1 MPSVREGLRV
11 GFDAR
16 ALHSPAAG
24 VRRYVAQL
32 MRAIG
37 RVAPETTLIAVGAGS
52 GDLPPGV
59 IAHRARGSLPTNM
72 GWMVSGIPIAIRG
85 LRLDLFH
92 APAYTAPLIGVPPVV
107 LTVHDVSYAR
117 RASDYPYK
125 IDPVRRWFYRAS
137 VRHAAA
143 IVTDSAF
150 SASEIESAYGI
161 HRDQIAVIPLAADA
175 RFRPRDT
182 GPALAELAGAPYV
195 LHVGDLHARRRPGLL
210 LDALLRLRAQH
221 PSLKGHAI
229 VFIGVDRGEGP
240 ALRARAEAAGAPDAV
255 RLLGPRTDDDLVS
268 ALQGASAF
276 VYASR
281 YEGFGLPVLE
291 AMACGTPVVAAAEA
305 SVPEVV
311 GDGGRLVID
320 ATAETL
326 AAALGSVL
334 LDSEEA
340 ARLRQNGLRRAA
352 QFSWERTARETLD
365 VYARVAATSRLRP

>member
-1 MPSVREGLRV
+1 MPSSRAALRV

-32 MRAIG
+32 MGAIG
-37 RVAPETTLIAVGAGS
+37 RVAPETTLIAVGVRGS

-59 IAHRARGSLPTNM
+59 IAHRARGSLPTNI
-72 GWMVSGIPIAIRG
+72 GWMVSGIPLATRG
-85 LRLDLFH
+85 LQLDLFH
-92 APAYTAPLIGVPPVV
+92 APAYTAPLAGVPPVV

-125 IDPVRRWFYRAS
+125 LDPVRRWFYRAS

-150 SASEIESAYGI
+150 SAGEIESAYGI
-161 HRDQIAVIPLAADA
+161 DRSQIAVIPLAADA
-175 RFRPRDT
+175 RFRPRDAAPT
-182 GPALAELAGAPYV
+182 LPELAGVPYV
-195 LHVGDLHARRRPGLL
+195 LHIGDLHARRRAALL

-221 PSLKGHAI
+221 PSLTRHVI
-229 VFIGVDRGEGP
+229 VFIGLDRGEGP
-240 ALRARAEAAGAPDAV
+240 ALLARAEAAGAPDAV
-255 RLLGPRTDDDLVS
+255 RLLGPRTDEDLVS

-311 GDGGRLVID
+311 GDGGRLVRD
-320 ATAETL
+320 ATAETF

-334 LDSEEA
+334 LDSAEA
-340 ARLRQNGLRRAA
+340 ARLRQTGVRRAA

-365 VYARVAATSRLRP
+365 VYARVAATRRL